1 MPISYI
7 YNKLIRKEMERLK
20 KPVQITFILSKNEEN
35 NDYLRTVIKT
45 YEESS
50 ENLLTVNEISDQ
62 IFLKEN
68 LIEYLPAIL
77 FFNAQNEEIIR
88 YQANPFGAEI
98 KPFVDTLV
106 TFSGEFNYYG
116 SVIQQNLDTM
126 VPSVIKV
133 MITESCAYCPEIV
146 SFVNQFAIASN
157 GKIKSQII
165 DIMAHP
171 EIGNNFDTLSVPLTV
186 INDRKT
192 FEGIIGPNEVLK
204 ELIRGN

>member
-106 TFSGEFNYYG
+106 TFSGELNYYG

>member
-20 KPVQITFILSKNEEN
+20 KPVKITFILSEN
-35 NDYLRTVIKT
+35 KEYNDYLRSVLTT

-50 ENLLTVNEISDQ
+50 ANLLTVNEITEQSFFKKNG
-62 IFLKEN
+62 IV
-68 LIEYLPAIL
+68 YLPAIL
-77 FFNAQNEEIIR
+77 FINDHKDEIIR
-88 YQANPFGAEI
+88 YQACPFGAEI

-106 TFSGEFNYYG
+106 TFSGGSNYYA
-116 SVIQQNLDTM
+116 STIQQNLDKMT
-126 VPSVIKV
+126 PSVIKV

-165 DIMAHP
+165 DIITHP
-171 EIGNNFDTLSVPLTV
+171 EIGNNYNSLSVPMTIV
-186 INDRKT
+186 NDKKM
-192 FEGIIGPNEVLK
+192 FEGMISPNEVLV
-204 ELIRGN
+204 ELTRGN